1 MVTANH
7 LIEVSKAVSCF
18 SFIDMKVFFLSK
30 TFYFGCGSVGRAV
43 ASDSRGPWFE
53 PSHQQSFILNMHSWI
68 LLKY

>member
-30 TFYFGCGSVGRAV
+30 TFYFLAEQLLPIPEVRGLNPVISRA
-43 ASDSRGPWFE
+43 
-53 PSHQQSFILNMHSWI
+53 L
-68 LLKY
+68 Y